1 MANYKKSFSFRHGV
15 QVDNDN
21 FIVNTNGLVGIGTTV
36 PTKQLD
42 VRGDIAVSG
51 SSTITTLSVSGIS
64 TFNDDV
70 KIGTGITFDKSSNT
84 IFAPNIKIGTSP
96 TISNIVGYSITSWIL
111 NAAGTGIATDLV
123 VGIGTS
129 ASDPNYDLVV
139 TGDPD
144 TLGTGF
150 TGGNI
155 KTSGIITASSFDGTV
170 NVDDLSGIIGNDH
183 IPDLVTS
190 NINIA
195 SGISTFLA
203 LNVTGTLTGT
213 ASTAQTLTGT
223 PDITVGITTV
233 SRLKVTNIGIG
244 TESPLQPIQV
254 GDASTE
260 NNICVIN
267 EGKIGIGTT
276 NPSEA
281 LEIYNNTNT
290 VAKLTSGESNS
301 ATVSLGSTTLS
312 KAELKYDSLTDIVS
326 LKNYSGKDIQ
336 FDVTTTGG
344 NTGGIILKKD
354 NSRVFGITSEG
365 KVSINKTSGPADGHS
380 LEVIGTAKIGGG
392 SSVAGSL
399 VIDAGGANEFTITGS
414 DTNFPIDPNQNLHSV
429 SGITTL
435 NDLHIFPVGNG
446 INGINISG
454 EGIGKTVAIGTNS
467 TLFDNNHVVIGTSCT
482 VRGDLVLDEDL
493 TINKDVRIGTGATYV
508 DPDDGTEIKLIVNQ
522 TAEFNRKV
530 SFSNTVIGITTTPV
544 AIGIGTT
551 GDPVGVGTTTS
562 VSFTVPDWARS
573 TRVNFTQLSTGLYQ
587 RGFRIQVNDLETDNY
602 NGSTFLHF
610 ATLSTQPI
618 HIARETWNTEEN
630 NGCFI
635 GVQSSIIDGNE
646 FGQYISAS
654 GYVDFSILD
663 PSRSALQIMVNG
675 LVNFDSLG
683 GFGGISTHSPQAT
696 LSGYVTLGAGTTF
709 SKITVSAGNSFT
721 DEENNFLQIG
731 LGTIQNDYG
740 DTPALVNV
748 THFR

>member
-64 TFNDDV
+64 TFSDDV

-155 KTSGIITASSFDGTV
+155 KTSGIITASSFSGTV
-170 NVDDLSGIIGNDH
+170 NVNDLSGIIGNDH

-254 GDASTE
+254 GAASTE

-290 VAKLTSGESNS
+290 VTKLTSGEDNS

-344 NTGGIILKKD
+344 NTGGIVLKKD

-454 EGIGKTVAIGTNS
+454 EGIGKTVAIGTNL

-530 SFSNTVIGITTTPV
+530 SFASTITGITTTPA

-551 GDPVGVGTTTS
+551 GDPIGVGTTAS

-573 TRVNFTQLSTGLYQ
+573 TRVSFTRLSTGLNQ
-587 RGFRIQVNDLETDNY
+587 RGFRLQVNDLDYQSY
-602 NGSTFLHF
+602 NGNTFLHF
-610 ATLSTQPI
+610 ITDSNQPTQ
-618 HIARETWNTEEN
+618 IARESWNSRVN
-630 NGCFI
+630 NGCFVGI
-635 GVQSSIIDGNE
+635 ESSIIGDNE
-646 FGQYISAS
+646 FGRFISAS
-654 GYVDFSILD
+654 GSVDFSILD
-663 PSRSALQIMVNG
+663 PSRNSLQIMVSGIINLESING
-675 LVNFDSLG
+675 I
-683 GFGGISTHSPQAT
+683 GIVTHSPQAT
-696 LSGYVTLGAGTTF
+696 LSGFISLGATTF
-709 SKITVSAGNSFT
+709 SKVSVVGAGNTTGEF
-721 DEENNFLQIG
+721 NNFLHVGIG
-731 LGTIQNDYG
+731 TFETDYG
-740 DTPALVNV
+740 NTPALVNV